1 MNKQLTYNSLK
12 HIALWIIYLILPIII
27 VPRPDVNYIERNQ
40 FILLNY
46 FFSSLY
52 SILFFYVNFFWA
64 IPSLAYKNKKWKYV
78 LVLLFFVLMC
88 FAVYKILPTVINF
101 ETEKIIFFQLF
112 AAILKLVFVSIV
124 AWIIFLYNKNQEHAI
139 AKNQAELAYL
149 KAQVNPHFLFN
160 VLNSLYALAIKKSD
174 HVVDAISKIS
184 DMMRY
189 NIEESQKSFV
199 SLNQELGYL
208 QDYIDIQKL
217 RLTTKTKIRY
227 QVKGEAGNKQIEP
240 LLLIAFIENVFKYGV
255 STEKESE
262 IIINIEIIENNLK
275 LYIQNDKVQKFS
287 STSGTGIKNTIKRLN
302 YTYNN
307 RYVLNINDKED
318 YYSVQLSIKIQ

>member
-1 MNKQLTYNSLK
+1 MNKQLTYNILK
-12 HIALWIIYLILPIII
+12 HLALWIVYLILPIII
-27 VPRPDVNYIERNQ
+27 LPRPTGDYIERSQ
-40 FILLNY
+40 FILFNY

-52 SILFFYVNFFWA
+52 SIIFFYVNFFWA
-64 IPSLAYKNKKWKYV
+64 IPSLADKNKKGKYL

-88 FAVYKILPTVINF
+88 SAVYKILPTVINF
-101 ETEKIIFFQLF
+101 ETERNIFFLFF
-112 AAILKLVFVSIV
+112 AALIKLVFTSMV
-124 AWIIFLYNKNQEHAI
+124 AWVIFLYKRNKEHTI

-149 KAQVNPHFLFN
+149 KAQINPHFLFN

-174 HVVDAISKIS
+174 KVVDAISQIS

-189 NIEESQKSFV
+189 NIEESQKCFV
-199 SLNQELGYL
+199 SLNQELEYL

-217 RLTTKTKIRY
+217 RLTTKTKITY
-227 QVKGEAGNKQIEP
+227 NIKGESGNKQIEP
-240 LLLIAFIENVFKYGV
+240 LLLIAFIENAFKYGV

-262 IIINIEIIENNLK
+262 IIINIQIVENNLK
-275 LYIQNDKVQKFS
+275 LYIQNDKVRKFL

-307 RYVLNINDKED
+307 RYVLDISDKDD
-318 YYSVQLSIKIQ
+318 YYRVQLLIKLQ